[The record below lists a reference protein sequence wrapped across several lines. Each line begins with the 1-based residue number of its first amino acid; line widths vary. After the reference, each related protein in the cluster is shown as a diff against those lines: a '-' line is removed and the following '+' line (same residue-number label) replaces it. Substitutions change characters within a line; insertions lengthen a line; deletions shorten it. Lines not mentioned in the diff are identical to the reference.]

1 MAIGALNAARDVLG
15 LCVPEDL
22 AIIGFDDIDMASWA
36 CFNLTTVRNPI
47 DRTVEEIM
55 RLVVSRLAEP
65 GRRSEI
71 VSLTPALVR
80 RGTH

>member
-1 MAIGALNAARDVLG
+1 MSATPSPDRGARKDRRRVTAFDV
-15 LCVPEDL
+15 
-22 AIIGFDDIDMASWA
+22 A
-36 CFNLTTVRNPI
+36 
-47 DRTVEEIM
+47 
-55 RLVVSRLAEP
+55 RLAEP